1 MTRHDELIRLAH
13 TLAAAREAVAL
24 VHGRSKEEIEE
35 KGGCYEI
42 PTLRSSP
49 GWSHPPGYP
58 LVPSSWK
65 AGVLFLRSSLF
76 AGEKVSYKTM
86 VQATIMLLLRAGG
99 VWVSVRNR

>member
-1 MTRHDELIRLAH
+1 MELLGH
-13 TLAAAREAVAL
+13 KVDLKTLLRDPYP
-24 VHGRSKEEIEE
+24 EI
-35 KGGCYEI
+35 I
-42 PTLRSSP
+42 PRVVPSS
-49 GWSHPPGYP
+49 WLS